1 MGIPSYFYSII
12 RSYGDRFFGSKK
24 KCRRLFLDLNCCIH
38 GCKNRVL
45 STFEGDITTPEG
57 NLQFET
63 QVIKEVI
70 RTIIRFC
77 KETVPSDLLWI
88 AVDGVVPLAKM
99 VQQRERRSRAVE
111 DREHIRKIYESYG
124 RELPP
129 QWDSNAITPGT
140 PFMLKMCDVIKSK
153 LPVICEQT
161 GVARIEMNG
170 VRVPGEGEQKI
181 FQYIREHPG
190 EDPEAEDVVYG
201 LDADLIILSLL
212 QSIHPRQLSS
222 VSLLR
227 EEQAF
232 GRLVRDE
239 STGED
244 VLIRFSAS
252 EFAKVIPLE
261 WSGVDDPSLL
271 MDYIVLMSL
280 MGNDFVPHTP
290 SLTFRAEG
298 MEQILD
304 AYRGVGERVIDT
316 SSDNPVIQWNV
327 LGRIL
332 LRLEGSELRTLK
344 EDAQKTD
351 MIRKRI
357 HMGQVPFRHAIRED
371 PVEQEVAAMDW
382 EHLRTPDTIHA
393 GEPGWKSRYYTQI
406 AGCYGDSL
414 VAKPLVDRVCNE
426 YLYAI
431 WWCWQYYNGNDVPGD
446 RCYSFASGPL
456 LGDAANVAMEWS
468 PPEESKDTLRV
479 SDIPVEAQLLVV
491 LPQASHKILP
501 MWVRRIAKQC
511 PDLYPSTGKLWSYG
525 KRHIWECTAI
535 LPRLPIR
542 RISKLVNE
550 ERLKS
555 SE

>member
-1 MGIPSYFYSII
+1 MGIPSYFYTII
-12 RSYGDRFFGSKK
+12 RSHGDRFFGSKK

-45 STFEGDITTPEG
+45 SSFKGDITTHEG
-57 NLQFET
+57 NIAFET
-63 QVIKEVI
+63 QVIQEVI
-70 RTIIRFC
+70 RTIIRLC
-77 KETVPSDLLWI
+77 KETNPSELLWI

-111 DREHIRKIYESYG
+111 DREHIRKIYESYD

-140 PFMLKMCDVIKSK
+140 PFMIKMCTVIKSK
-153 LPVICEQT
+153 LVTISKLT
-161 GVARIEMNG
+161 GVAKVQMNG
-170 VRVPGEGEQKI
+170 VQTPGEGEQKI
-181 FQYIREHPG
+181 FQYMRNHPG
-190 EDPEAEDVVYG
+190 EDSESEDVVYG

-212 QSIHPRQLSS
+212 QSIHPKQRSS

-232 GRLVRDE
+232 GKLVRDE

-261 WSGVDDPSLL
+261 WSGVDDSSLL

-304 AYRGVGERVIDT
+304 AYRSVGERLMDI
-316 SSDNPVIQWNV
+316 SSDIPSIKWDV
-327 LGRIL
+327 LSKIL
-332 LRLEGSELRTLK
+332 SRLETGELRTLE
-344 EDAQKTD
+344 EDAKKTN

-357 HMGQVPFRHAIRED
+357 QMGQVPFRHSIRED
-371 PVEQEVAAMDW
+371 PVEQEIAAMDW
-382 EHLRTPDTIHA
+382 EHLRQSDTIRA
-393 GEPGWKSRYYTQI
+393 GEKDWKYRYYSQI
-406 AGCYGDSL
+406 AGCYGDTITAKHL
-414 VAKPLVDRVCNE
+414 VLRVCNE
-426 YLYAI
+426 YLYSI
-431 WWCWQYYNGNDVPGD
+431 WWCWQYYNGVDVPGD

-456 LGDAANVAMEWS
+456 LGDAAMVAKEWS
-468 PPEESKDTLRV
+468 PPDVPEDTMYVR
-479 SDIPVEAQLLVV
+479 DIPVEAQLLVV
-491 LPQASHKILP
+491 LPRESHKILP
-501 MWVRRIAKQC
+501 RWVQHIAKNC
-511 PDLYPSTGKLWSYG
+511 PDLYPTSGKLWGYG
-525 KRHIWECTAI
+525 KRHIWECTAV

-542 RISKLVNE
+542 RISRLVNE
-550 ERLKS
+550 GRLKCY
-555 SE
+555 E